1 MNALRTREYLVKKG
15 WNQKKAKDYA
25 NTLVSVFWGLLK
37 TAY

>member
-1 MNALRTREYLVKKG
+1 MDAIRTHEYLVKKG

-25 NTLVSVFWGLLK
+25 DALVSVFWGLLK